1 MATHR
6 YPLGL
11 VAIAPVVVGLGVYA
25 FAGQEQMTPTPGS
38 ETPTETA
45 TATATVTKSIA
56 EEWTA
61 TAVSLEATAT
71 AEAPVWPT
79 ATPPVTEH
87 GAFHDGAWV
96 RVNAGE
102 GDCLNAR
109 RAPSVTNEYASVV
122 MCLPDGYRAI
132 ISGNAQ
138 EADGLWWWHLAG
150 AGWVTEEFL
159 APEGDADLTAA
170 NAPQYG
176 QTGGRIAFFR
186 NDGSLWVMR
195 PDGSEQR
202 ELMAPEKDS
211 AGFNVTPRDLAWSSD
226 GTLLALNIPDYR
238 TDQPSN
244 ELRIIDLEGSVHVSI
259 EGVMGKS
266 WSADGAA
273 LAVLQ
278 QGSGPSMEGYQG
290 IPSVLD
296 VATGE
301 LRVLGD
307 EASWAGASLSHLPAF
322 NYDSS
327 LILLSYWKYDE
338 TTATTDSARLILDTA
353 GNEVARVQRGDNEG
367 FSGLTWSPRSNLVA
381 TLHYVSDGESSTS
394 QYESFDLFAD
404 TAVASMPTPPVDL
417 YAGGGKCGGVLELG
431 WTGDGSRIIFPH
443 DMGTTGTNGIWSFD
457 AITGASTLIPAG
469 YAGSPSG
476 GPGTLIAFSAS
487 GYIFIGDTAGGYPTL
502 ITDGHS
508 PVWSSG
514 Q

>member
-1 MATHR
+1 MPARR
-6 YPLGL
+6 YPFGL
-11 VAIAPVVVGLGVYA
+11 VAIAPVAVGLGVYA
-25 FAGQEQMTPTPGS
+25 FTGQQELTPTP
-38 ETPTETA
+38 EDATLTQTTTATETA
-45 TATATVTKSIA
+45 TPSIG
-56 EEWTA
+56 EQWTA
-61 TAVSLEATAT
+61 TAVSEAATAT
-71 AEAPVWPT
+71 AYVDLFPT
-79 ATPPVTEH
+79 ATPAIKEH
-87 GAFHDGAWV
+87 GGFHAGLWV
-96 RVNAGE
+96 RVNAGA

-109 RAPSVTNEYASVV
+109 RQPSVTNEYASVV
-122 MCLPDGYRAI
+122 MCLPDGFR
-132 ISGNAQ
+132 GMVTGDAQ

-176 QTGGRIAFFR
+176 ETGGRIAFFR
-186 NDGSLWVMR
+186 NDGALWVMR

-202 ELMAPEKDS
+202 ELMAAGKDS
-211 AGFNVTPRDLAWSSD
+211 AGFNVTPRDLAWSPD
-226 GTLLALNIPDYR
+226 GTLLVLNIPDYR
-238 TDQPSN
+238 TDRPTN
-244 ELRIIDLEGSVHVSI
+244 ELRIIDLEGNVRVSVD
-259 EGVMGKS
+259 GVMGKS
-266 WSADGAA
+266 WSTDGAA

-307 EASWAGASLSHLPAF
+307 EAFWAGASLSGLPAF
-322 NYDSS
+322 NYDGS

-338 TTATTDSARLILDTA
+338 VTGTTDSAQLILDSA

-367 FSGLTWSPRSNLVA
+367 FSGLTWSPRSYLLA
-381 TLHYVSDGESSTS
+381 TLHYVSDGESGTS

-404 TAVASMPTPPVDL
+404 TAVARMPTPPVDA

-443 DMGTTGTNGIWSFD
+443 DMGTAGTNGIWSFD
-457 AITGASTLIPAG
+457 GVTGASTLIPAG
-469 YAGSPSG
+469 YAGRPSG
-476 GPGTLIAFSAS
+476 GPRTLVAFSAS
-487 GYIFIGDTAGGYPTL
+487 GHIFIGDTAGGYPTL